1 MPPLEPAKPMER
13 RIPIRRHWNS
23 ISGIW
28 RAKTLATGLQMAKRL
43 TGRFDGCG
51 GSESAATGIVSREYG
66 GRKQKPPGSVAP
78 SPRWRVSAIYR
89 TRLVYNTIETKIVE
103 LALHRGGGATRPGSR
118 HLTGRF
124 DGDGGS
130 ESAFP

>member
-1 MPPLEPAKPMER
+1 MPPLEPAKPMEK
-13 RIPIRRHWNS
+13 RIPIRRHRNS
-23 ISGIW
+23 VPGIW
-28 RAKTLATGLQMAKRL
+28 RAKTLATGLQMTKRL
-43 TGRFDGCG
+43 TGRFDGFR
-51 GSESAATGIVSREYG
+51 SAATGIVSPVYG

-78 SPRWRVSAIYR
+78 SPRWRISAIYC

-124 DGDGGS
+124 DGGGGS